1 MRDDTEDYR
10 RRVRAIKEGR
20 SPLAEDEQEARE
32 IIEEYGERFL
42 RGQSIGRANERK
54 LRNALALVRRKEK
67 MSAAELRL
75 RARRGW
81 IA

>member
-1 MRDDTEDYR
+1 MRDDTQDYR
-10 RRVRAIKEGR
+10 RRIRRIREGT
-20 SPLAEDEQEARE
+20 SPLAQDEEEARAV
-32 IIEEYGERFL
+32 IEEYGERFL
-42 RGQSIGRANERK
+42 RGESIGRANERK
-54 LRNALALVRRKEK
+54 LRNALALVRRSQK